1 MFFSG
6 LPYGRVW
13 LCVLAKFSCLL
24 TSLWDVIDIL
34 NMYQNCSK
42 DKLFLQNAVTGIM
55 GTRQLPLFLTYVFS
69 CLLSNNVIW
78 WMYPGPIHNTK
89 KTTSTSVDPTLWR
102 SKIWRLSLF
111 EYLTPPP
118 HPPPPHSLPNIITA
132 LFQHTQINPV
142 PKSLSR
148 CC

>member
-13 LCVLAKFSCLL
+13 LCVLAKFSYLL

-34 NMYQNCSK
+34 NMHQNCSK

-78 WMYPGPIHNTK
+78 
-89 KTTSTSVDPTLWR
+89 
-102 SKIWRLSLF
+102 
-111 EYLTPPP
+111 
-118 HPPPPHSLPNIITA
+118 
-132 LFQHTQINPV
+132 
-142 PKSLSR
+142 
-148 CC
+148 